1 MGAALSSLDPRH
13 IRIWNNLCA
22 ITSLEAR
29 YKMLDTLLAGPEYVT
44 AAKYAGVYA
53 GLLQWRAAVQRG
65 DAAYWPGT
73 AAAAPMHTPPSL
85 AFSPPQRSTA
95 LATIPAPK
103 RAMDYLHE
111 AYELLGLDDSKPLTM
126 EMLKIA
132 YKKSALRA
140 HPDKGGN
147 PEMFDAVSRA
157 YSYIEEILNKLIPRA
172 AGRATDAPV
181 TIEQANAHRSLP
193 VRPVS
198 TPFGHEDAP
207 AGTLQVEDRAPVS
220 LNAKNLNMS
229 VFNKL
234 FDEHRLPDPD
244 RDDGYGD
251 WLKASGE
258 AEPRS
263 HKAAEELRG
272 KFNADKFR
280 SVFQEELSAKPRAAD
295 TTLQRYRQPE
305 ALALRST
312 GATEIGGGR
321 PAQFTKHMG
330 SDGGLAYTDLK
341 YAYGEGSTFSQE
353 VSDASTTV
361 KTYHQMEAER
371 ASAPVELSPE
381 EHAAVQTVE
390 RARQHAEQERQ
401 RRLAAGDTNAERA
414 YEKMKGRLMISY

>member
-22 ITSLEAR
+22 ISTIEAR

-53 GLLQWRAAVQRG
+53 GLLQWRAAIQRG
-65 DAAYWPGT
+65 EPAHWPGT
-73 AAAAPMHTPPSL
+73 SSAPPTHTPPPLHSTSL
-85 AFSPPQRSTA
+85 SVIPP
-95 LATIPAPK
+95 PK
-103 RAMDYLHE
+103 RALDYLHE
-111 AYELLGLDDSKPLTM
+111 AYDLLGLDDGAALTM
-126 EMLKIA
+126 DVLKSA

-140 HPDKGGN
+140 HPDKGGS
-147 PEMFDAVSRA
+147 PALFDAVTKA
-157 YSYIEEILNKLIPRA
+157 YTYIEEILNKLIPRA
-172 AGRATDAPV
+172 VGRATDAPV
-181 TIEQANAHRSLP
+181 TMEQALAYRATP
-193 VRPVS
+193 VRPS
-198 TPFGHEDAP
+198 TTLIHEDAP
-207 AGTLQVEDRAPVS
+207 IGTLRVEDEAPVS
-220 LNAKNLNMS
+220 LNAKSLNMT

-251 WLKASGE
+251 WLKVAGE
-258 AEPRS
+258 ERS
-263 HKAAEELRG
+263 HKGVEELRG

-280 SVFQEELSAKPRAAD
+280 SVFQEEISTKPRAAES
-295 TTLQRYRQPE
+295 TLQRYRHPE
-305 ALALRST
+305 ALALRAT

-321 PAQFTKHMG
+321 PAHFTKHMG

-353 VSDASTTV
+353 VTDAPTAS

-371 ASAPVELSPE
+371 ASAPTELSAE
-381 EHAAVQTVE
+381 EHASVMAIQAAQQ
-390 RARQHAEQERQ
+390 RAELERQ

>member
-1 MGAALSSLDPRH
+1 MGAGLSTADPRH

-22 ITSLEAR
+22 LTSIEAR
-29 YKMLDTLLAGPEYVT
+29 YKMLETLLAGPEYVS
-44 AAKYAGVYA
+44 AAKYAGIYA
-53 GLLQWRAAVQRG
+53 NILQWRASVQRG
-65 DAAYWPGT
+65 EPAHWPGT
-73 AAAAPMHTPPSL
+73 AVLTHTPPSH
-85 AFSPPQRSTA
+85 AFSPPSRTTTT
-95 LATIPAPK
+95 LATVTPAK

-111 AYELLGLDDSKPLTM
+111 AYEVLGLDDSAPLTL
-126 EMLKIA
+126 EALKIA

-147 PEMFDAVSRA
+147 PALFDAVSRA
-157 YSYIEEILNKLIPRA
+157 YTYIEEILNKLIPRA

-207 AGTLQVEDRAPVS
+207 SGTLQVEDRAPVS
-220 LNAKNLNMS
+220 LNAKNLNMT

-258 AEPRS
+258 AEPRT
-263 HKAAEELRG
+263 HKAAEALRG

-280 SVFQEELSAKPRAAD
+280 SVFQEELSARPRAPESA
-295 TTLQRYRQPE
+295 LQRYRQPE
-305 ALALRST
+305 ALALRAT

-321 PAQFTKHMG
+321 PDHFTKHMG

-353 VSDASTTV
+353 VADASTAS
-361 KTYHQMEAER
+361 KTYHQLEAER

-381 EHAAVQTVE
+381 EHAAVQAVE
-390 RARQHAEQERQ
+390 RARQHAELERQ